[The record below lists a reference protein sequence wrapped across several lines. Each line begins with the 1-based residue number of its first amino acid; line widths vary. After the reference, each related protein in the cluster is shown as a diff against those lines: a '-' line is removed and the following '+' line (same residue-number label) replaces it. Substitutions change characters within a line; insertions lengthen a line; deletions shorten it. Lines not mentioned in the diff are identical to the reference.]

1 MFIFITGSEYNVS
14 GPVIIIGFVTG
25 SMLSLWDSCVD
36 MLLTEIWIHARAVT
50 VTEEYW
56 YHLRP

>member
-25 SMLSLWDSCVD
+25 YMLSPWDSCVD
-36 MLLTEIWIHARAVT
+36 MATDGDLD
-50 VTEEYW
+50 
-56 YHLRP
+56 PC